1 MKFEKIQSVSG
12 ELAATRV
19 GTGSTM
25 IVLVHGWT
33 CRRSHW
39 AGVLPMLKQYGEVL
53 AVDLPGH
60 GDSAGSPPLT
70 ATVVGLAKELASI
83 ISQQGDRPVVLVGHS
98 MGGAVALEAAR
109 LLDQATAVI
118 LVDTFVIPYGDL
130 PEQQVQE
137 IEQAFADDFVGAMQ
151 GLVDSNTREDI
162 PLPLKAQLHH
172 DMASADTAWALPL
185 WGDLLRW
192 QPDAALSQPGVKI
205 HAINGGMI
213 PEPAR
218 QRCARYVTERVIT
231 QAKHFPQLETPEEF
245 EALLEQ
251 ILKEAL

>member
-1 MKFEKIQSVSG
+1 MIRLFQGVVVVRFERIRSLSG

-19 GTGSTM
+19 GTGGVM

-60 GDSAGSPPLT
+60 GDSAGSPPAS
-70 ATVVGLAKELASI
+70 ATVVGLAQELASI

-130 PEQQVQE
+130 SEQQAQE

-172 DMASADTAWALPL
+172 DM
-185 WGDLLRW
+185 LRW
-192 QPDAALSQPGVKI
+192 QPDAALSQPGVVI

-218 QRCARYVTERVIT
+218 QRCARYVTERVIA

-251 ILKEAL
+251 ILKEVL